1 MTIQFERRADRP
13 DAAGRC
19 VIHLRAYFDGQR
31 LRMATAERCL
41 TSEWNED
48 KGRFRKSF
56 SGYQDAND
64 SLEAL
69 AERLAKAYRELRTA
83 GVAVTAALLK
93 TALQPKVAEEDLPPA
108 PLMADLFGEYIE
120 VLRGR
125 GFRFHTLKG
134 YKTAHNTLLEFAETR
149 PGRLTV
155 ADYDAAMHDDLLGH
169 LRDVRGSAQ
178 NTVAGVVKQIKP
190 FLAWAQENRGQTLA
204 VNPAK
209 LRVEWEDVDKVWLS
223 ADELTKLEKVLL
235 PSNLVAVRDA
245 FLFCCYTGL
254 RYSDLASLHAGNV
267 KEWKGERVLKLT
279 QTKTRTGVSIY
290 LTAPAAAIL
299 DKYAGERERLLPST
313 ANQVM
318 NRYLKQICRLAG
330 VDELVEVVET
340 IGGRVMKRPVS
351 KWELVTMHTARHTFA
366 TQSLLRG
373 MPVEVLQKV
382 LGHSKIQTTMIYAK
396 VVEDLQHQTMR
407 RIWDGGT
414 ANAASGV
421 TVEAVCTVEPEAA

>member
-41 TSEWNED
+41 AAEWNED

-69 AERLAKAYRELRTA
+69 GERLTKAYRELRTA

-209 LRVEWEDVDKVWLS
+209 LRVEWEDVDKVWLNT
-223 ADELTKLEKVLL
+223 DELTKLEKVLL

-318 NRYLKQICRLAG
+318 NRYLKQICRLAS

-396 VVEDLQHQTMR
+396 VVEDLQHHTMR

-414 ANAASGV
+414 ASAVGGV
-421 TVEAVCTVEPEAA
+421 TVEAVCAVEPEAA

>member
-1 MTIQFERRADRP
+1 MTIQFERRDDRP

-41 TSEWNED
+41 AAEWNED

-69 AERLAKAYRELRTA
+69 GERLAKAYRELRTA
-83 GVAVTAALLK
+83 GVTVTAALLK
-93 TALQPKVAEEDLPPA
+93 TALQPKVAAEDLPPA
-108 PLMADLFGEYIE
+108 PLLADLFGEYIE

-134 YKTAHNTLLEFAETR
+134 YKTAHNTLLEFAQTR

-155 ADYDAAMHDDLLGH
+155 ADYDAAMHDELVGH

-204 VNPAK
+204 VNPGK

-223 ADELTKLEKVLL
+223 ADDLTKLEKVLL

-279 QTKTRTGVSIY
+279 QTKTRTSVSIY
-290 LTAPAAAIL
+290 LTALAATIL

-330 VDELVEVVET
+330 VNELVEVVET

-382 LGHSKIQTTMIYAK
+382 LGHAKIQTTMIYAK
-396 VVEDLQHQTMR
+396 VVEDLQHHTMQ
-407 RIWDGGT
+407 RIWDGG
-414 ANAASGV
+414 AAGAATSPAAA
-421 TVEAVCTVEPEAA
+421 AVCAVEPEAA